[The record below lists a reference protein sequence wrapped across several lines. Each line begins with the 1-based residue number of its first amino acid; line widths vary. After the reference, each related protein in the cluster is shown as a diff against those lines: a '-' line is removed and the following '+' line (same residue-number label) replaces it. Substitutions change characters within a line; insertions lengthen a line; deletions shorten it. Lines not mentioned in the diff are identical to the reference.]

1 MQAVMSAAIIMMIA
15 AVIIIMMVV
24 DVKAHPV
31 EILPAPRKELA
42 ARVKARLVTSGRCSL
57 ARTSG
62 GYYLAR
68 TPGRCS
74 QARTPGEMNG

>member
-1 MQAVMSAAIIMMIA
+1 MMIA
-15 AVIIIMMVV
+15 AVIIIMIRVRA
-24 DVKAHPV
+24 KAHPV
-31 EILPAPRKELA
+31 EISPTPRKELA
-42 ARVKARLVTSGRCSL
+42 ARIKRRLVTSGRCSL

-62 GYYLAR
+62 GCYLAR